1 MGGEAPSGADI
12 ATPPGQYGVELD
24 RMRYLGIDLA
34 RSVAI
39 IFVIIGHA
47 LAASNMGEGGV
58 AIYTLRFFLSVSPPV
73 FFCLFGC
80 MLQLVYARQYEAGRQ
95 VEIIQRLLTRSVQCW
110 LLYVLTCAG
119 MCIAAGLP
127 FTYFV
132 RCALL
137 LGDTPFTDILKF
149 YAMLML
155 AAPLLVHVSVTR
167 GLLPLVAVVAA
178 VQLLFPVISRIPPIQ
193 GFPGAETVSAF
204 LYGGQ
209 YLGHT
214 GPSVIHGLGFVVFG
228 MLLGRF
234 WQARPGREFL
244 LSGPDWT
251 LRLAFLGL
259 FSVTALWIALGN
271 FDFSQP
277 DVRTLLRNTNHP
289 LYLLFGCTATVFFVE
304 FFTAIRRLSGIGTSS
319 FWMIFGR
326 TSLFTFCFGNIL
338 LYAVHLW
345 DPAAPADPV
354 RFAVSSAVALSLS
367 VIYARVRD
375 SRFIKSS
382 GSPAAKAYRWVA
394 DDSAASLVRFVT
406 SPFLHRSQRRSRT
419 SPTPGL

>member
-1 MGGEAPSGADI
+1 
-12 ATPPGQYGVELD
+12 
-24 RMRYLGIDLA
+24 MRYLGIDLA

-47 LAASNMGEGGV
+47 LTATNMGEGGL
-58 AIYTLRFFLSVSPPV
+58 AIYSLRFFLGVSPPV

-95 VEIIQRLLTRSVQCW
+95 VEVTQRLLTRSLQCW
-110 LLYVLTCAG
+110 LLYVMTCAG

-127 FTYFV
+127 FTYFI
-132 RCALL
+132 RCALF

-149 YAMLML
+149 YSMLLL

-167 GLLPLVAVVAA
+167 GVAPLVAVVVL
-178 VQLLFPVISRIPPIQ
+178 VQLCFPLISKLPPLQ
-193 GFPGAETVSAF
+193 GFAGSETLSAF

-244 LSGPDWT
+244 LSGPGWN
-251 LRLAFLGL
+251 LRLAFAAL
-259 FSVTALWIALGN
+259 FGVTALWLVLGN
-271 FDFSQP
+271 YNIGLP
-277 DVRTLLRNTNHP
+277 DVRILLRNTNHP
-289 LYLLFGCTATVFFVE
+289 LYLLFGCTAAVIFVE
-304 FFTAIRRLSGIGTSS
+304 AFTAIRRLSGMGTKS

-345 DPAAPADPV
+345 DPAAPADPF
-354 RFAVSSAVALSLS
+354 RFVWSSTAALSLS
-367 VIYARVRD
+367 VVYARYRD
-375 SRFIKSS
+375 SNFVRKSRH
-382 GSPAAKAYRWVA
+382 PFARAYRWVA
-394 DDSAASLVRFVT
+394 DESTPALVRLLT
-406 SPFLHRSQRRSRT
+406 APFLRRHDNGSKL
-419 SPTPGL
+419 SNPPAA

>member
-1 MGGEAPSGADI
+1 
-12 ATPPGQYGVELD
+12 
-24 RMRYLGIDLA
+24 MRYLGIDLA

-47 LAASNMGEGGV
+47 LTASNLGEGGI
-58 AIYTLRFFLSVSPPV
+58 AIYSLRFFLGVSPPV

-95 VEIIQRLLTRSVQCW
+95 VEITQRLLTRSLQCW

-127 FTYFV
+127 FSYFI

-149 YAMLML
+149 YAALML
-155 AAPLLVHVSVTR
+155 FAPLLVHVSVSR
-167 GLLPLVAVVAA
+167 GLAPLVAVVVL
-178 VQLLFPVISRIPPIQ
+178 VQLSFPVISKLPPMQ
-193 GFPGAETVSAF
+193 GFAGSETLSAF

-234 WQARPGREFL
+234 WQTRPGREFL
-244 LSGPDWT
+244 LSGPDWK
-251 LRLAFLGL
+251 LRAAFLAL
-259 FSVTALWIALGN
+259 LSVTALWMILGN
-271 FDFSQP
+271 YNIGLP
-277 DVRTLLRNTNHP
+277 DVRTMLRNTNHP
-289 LYLLFGCTATVFFVE
+289 LYLLFGCTATVVFVE
-304 FFTAIRRLSGIGTSS
+304 VFTAIRRLSGIGTTS

-338 LYAVHLW
+338 LYAIHLW
-345 DPAAPADPV
+345 NPAAPADPA
-354 RFAVSSAVALSLS
+354 RFILSSAVALSMS
-367 VIYARVRD
+367 VVYARFRD
-375 SRFIKSS
+375 SKFVKHSQN
-382 GSPAAKAYRWVA
+382 PAARVYRWVV
-394 DDSAASLVRFVT
+394 DDSAARLVRFLT
-406 SPFLHRSQRRSRT
+406 SPFISRASAARRLSN
-419 SPTPGL
+419 PPAV